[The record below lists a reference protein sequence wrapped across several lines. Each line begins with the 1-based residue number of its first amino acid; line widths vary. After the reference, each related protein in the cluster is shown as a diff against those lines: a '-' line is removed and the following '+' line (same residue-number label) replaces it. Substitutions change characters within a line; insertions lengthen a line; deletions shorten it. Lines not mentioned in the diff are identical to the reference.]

1 MTTLTENNPAGDFL
15 LSEANGTY
23 SRENEIL
30 AAGNNLQAGAVLGR
44 LTASGKLAALDPA
57 AATGAEDAAGIL
69 LATTHATTDVAVVAV
84 ERDAE
89 VKADQLVWPAG
100 ISTNDKNAAIAQL
113 AALGIVLR

>member
-1 MTTLTENNPAGDFL
+1 MTTITENNRAGDFL

-30 AAGNNLQAGAVLGR
+30 ATGNDLQAGAVLGQI
-44 LTASGKLAALDPA
+44 TASGKFTVLAPA
-57 AATGAEDAAGIL
+57 AEDGSEDAAGIL
-69 LATTHATTDVAVVAV
+69 LATTNATADTAVVV
-84 ERDAE
+84 VVRDAE

-100 ISTNDKNAAIAQL
+100 ITTNDKNAAIAQL